1 MSYPELLVD
10 REKLIHNVRTIM
22 KMGQDSSVQIHF
34 VTKCLSGWRPFL
46 EVLHEAG
53 VEYYADSRVEN
64 LREMSDLGL
73 SRMML
78 RAPMISNA
86 SDVVRYADLSLNTD
100 LSAIEALSDA
110 ALALDREHGVIL
122 MVEMGDLREGF
133 MPDEILD
140 VASHVLNLRGVW
152 LAGIGVNFNCY
163 GGVIPEERQLEDLC
177 EIGDAIRRRFNVP
190 LPIVSG
196 GNTGSLY
203 MLTEN
208 RLPLGITHLRIGEGF
223 LLGIETSFRKRIPNL
238 FTDIFTLKAEIIEL
252 RRKPSVPRGLI
263 GHNSFNERPVF
274 EDRGQIWR
282 AILAIG
288 EQDARCDTLE
298 PRDSNISFLGSSSDY
313 MMLDVTHAVRDF
325 KVGDALEFNLDY
337 AALMRASTS
346 PYVQKRLV

>member
-1 MSYPELLVD
+1 MSYPELLID
-10 REKLIHNVRTIM
+10 REKLIHNVRTIL
-22 KMGQDSSVQIHF
+22 KMGQDSNVQIHF

-46 EVLHEAG
+46 EVLYEAG
-53 VEYYADSRVEN
+53 VEYFADSRVEN

-78 RAPMISNA
+78 RSPMISNA
-86 SDVVRYADLSLNTD
+86 NDVVRYSDLSLNSD

-133 MPDEILD
+133 MPDEMFD
-140 VASHVLNLRGVW
+140 VASRVLNLRGVW
-152 LAGIGVNFNCY
+152 LAGIGANFNCY
-163 GGVIPEERQLEDLC
+163 GGVIPEERQLEDLSKMA
-177 EIGDAIRRRFNVP
+177 EDIRRRFNVP

-203 MLTEN
+203 MLSEN
-208 RLPLGITHLRIGEGF
+208 RLPLGITHLRVGEGY
-223 LLGIETSFRKRIPNL
+223 LLGIETSFRKRLHDL
-238 FTDIFTLKAEIIEL
+238 FTDVFTIMAEIVEL
-252 RRKPSVPRGLI
+252 RRKSSVPTGLI
-263 GHNSFNERPVF
+263 GPNSFNEIPVF

-288 EQDARCDTLE
+288 EQDVRCETLE
-298 PRDSNISFLGSSSDY
+298 PKDSAIAYLGASSDY

-325 KVGDALEFNLDY
+325 KVGDVLEFSPDY
-337 AALMRASTS
+337 AALLRASTS
-346 PYVQKRLV
+346 PYVEKQLV